1 MNGNNYYTSQRMYIL
16 LLELKSFFFLTIREW
31 HYVFAHTTVLFYRSI
46 HVQDVSQG
54 LLKNCWKKE
63 GV

>member
-16 LLELKSFFFLTIREW
+16 LLELKGFFSSQSENIMCLLN
-31 HYVFAHTTVLFYRSI
+31 ATVLFYRSI